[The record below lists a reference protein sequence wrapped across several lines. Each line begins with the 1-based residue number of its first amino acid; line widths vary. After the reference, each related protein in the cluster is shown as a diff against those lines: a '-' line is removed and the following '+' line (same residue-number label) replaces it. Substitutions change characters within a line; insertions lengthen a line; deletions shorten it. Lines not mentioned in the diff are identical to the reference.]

1 MVGKKRWFILN
12 ISLVFIAAILL
23 LTFFGVKL
31 PTLGRALSAFDPQE
45 PLCIVRVEGPEE
57 IKYSAWGDLPRC
69 CLEAQAQLECVREQQ
84 QFPEGETDFSCRT
97 SAQVQYLLNDKA
109 FSYCQQ
115 QAFWRK

>member
-12 ISLVFIAAILL
+12 ISLLFIAAILL

-31 PTLGRALSAFDPQE
+31 PSLGQALSTFDPEE
-45 PLCIVRVEGPEE
+45 PRCIVQVEGKHSEWE
-57 IKYSAWGDLPRC
+57 DLPRC

-97 SAQVQYLLNDKA
+97 SPQVQYLLNDKA